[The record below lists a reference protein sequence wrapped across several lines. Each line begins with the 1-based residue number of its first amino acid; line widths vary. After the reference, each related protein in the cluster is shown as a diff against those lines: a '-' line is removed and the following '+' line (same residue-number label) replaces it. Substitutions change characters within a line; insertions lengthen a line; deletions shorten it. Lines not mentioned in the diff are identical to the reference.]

1 MISLT
6 VSGTE
11 APVTPVTMLW
21 RVEPGPNR
29 NPEPEPGTDPTD
41 VFFPPHSDCCDCGVS
56 AGQKTKSLGTPSCPG
71 LQETPE
77 PTF

>member
-6 VSGTE
+6 VSGTD

-21 RVEPGPNR
+21 RAEPGPNR

-41 VFFPPHSDCCDCGVS
+41 VFFWPHSWRCQS
-56 AGQKTKSLGTPSCPG
+56 ASAWGFTQQSAPFASR
-71 LQETPE
+71 
-77 PTF
+77 